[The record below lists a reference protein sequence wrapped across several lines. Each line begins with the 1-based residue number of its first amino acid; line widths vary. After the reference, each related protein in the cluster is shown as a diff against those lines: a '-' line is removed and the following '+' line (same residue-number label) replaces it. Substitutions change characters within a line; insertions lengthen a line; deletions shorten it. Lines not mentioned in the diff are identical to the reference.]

1 MNSPQPPVQDMSIK
15 PEVKA
20 FFDKETETFSYV
32 VRDPESRSCAIVDS
46 VTNLEYASG
55 TISYEGADEIIAW
68 IRKHDLTLEWI
79 IETHV
84 HADHL
89 SAAPY
94 LKEKLGGKVG
104 IGKNVT
110 VVQEVFA
117 GIFNTGDE
125 FKCDGSQFDQLFS
138 DGDSYRIGSM
148 TAYVMHT
155 PGHTPA
161 CMTHVIGDA
170 AFVGDTLF
178 MPDVGTARADFPGG
192 DASILFQ
199 SIGKVLSLPDE
210 TRLFMCHD
218 YPQDREIAFET
229 TVADEKRGNI
239 HVHTGVTES
248 QFVEMR
254 QNRDAT
260 LAMPHLILPSLQIN
274 MRAGHYPPE
283 ESNGMVYLKIPMNAF
298 K

>member
-1 MNSPQPPVQDMSIK
+1 MSNSQPLITDMNIRPD
-15 PEVKA
+15 VKA
-20 FFDKETETFSYV
+20 FFDRETETFSYV
-32 VRDPESRSCAIVDS
+32 VKDPDSPSCAIVDS

-55 TISYEGADEIIAW
+55 TITHEGADEIIAW
-68 IRKHDLTLEWI
+68 IRDHDLVLEWI

-89 SAAPY
+89 TAAPY
-94 LKEKLGGKVG
+94 IKEKLGGKIG

-110 VVQEVFA
+110 VVQKVFA
-117 GIFNTGDE
+117 GIFNAGDE
-125 FKCDGSQFDQLFS
+125 FKCDGSQFDELFS
-138 DGDSYRIGSM
+138 DGDSYQIGSM
-148 TAYVMHT
+148 TAHVMHT

-192 DASILFQ
+192 DATTLYE

-218 YPQDREIAFET
+218 YPESREVACVT
-229 TVADEKRGNI
+229 TVADEKSSNI
-239 HVHTGVTES
+239 HVHTGVTQS

-254 QNRDAT
+254 QTRDAT

-283 ESNGMVYLKIPMNAF
+283 ENNGMVYLKIPVNAF